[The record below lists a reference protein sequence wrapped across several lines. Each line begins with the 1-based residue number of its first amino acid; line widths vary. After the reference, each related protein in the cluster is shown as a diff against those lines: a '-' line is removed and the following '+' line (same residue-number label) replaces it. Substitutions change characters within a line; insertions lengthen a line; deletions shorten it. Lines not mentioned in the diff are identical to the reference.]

1 VPSAA
6 TARSPEPKSAPRSA
20 PRPVPDVLAA
30 VDLGSNSFHMVV
42 ARYSLGQLVIIDR
55 LREMVRLAAGVA
67 ENGRIDKDV
76 AARALACL
84 ERFGQRLRDMH
95 ADSVRVVGTNAL
107 RLAHKKQAFL
117 ERAREALGHPI
128 EIIAGMEEARLIYSG
143 VAHTMPSAPGLR
155 LVVDVG
161 GGSTELIIGE
171 ALTPL
176 ELESLQMGC
185 VALSER
191 FFRDGKISAKR
202 FERARLAARLELEP
216 VHEAFR
222 RRGWETCAG
231 SSGTV
236 RAIGEAIH
244 SLDGASLAITP
255 AGITRA
261 IEYCIEV
268 GHVRDL
274 QLEPITEDR
283 RPVFPGGLAILAEVF
298 AQLEIKEMHIAEGA
312 MREGLLYDM
321 LGRFRR
327 EDARERTV
335 RAMQQRYHVDVAQA
349 ERVEATVRNFLEQTR
364 ETWKLEEPLAH
375 LALKWAAR
383 LHEIGLDVAQRLSP
397 SRRVSARERRHGGVP
412 ARGAAAARTPGGLA
426 PQEALPR
433 RSGRAGAAL
442 GPQRGLPHSAAAAR
456 RAPAPWQ
463 ERHRAAA
470 DQSCRHAALTRGALP
485 RALAQGPSAHL
496 RGPAAGSRLP
506 AGERLSPAG
515 VQRAQLRLFRAR
527 SASVPRPARRDS
539 QRRSGTDASAAASR
553 MSREPQRSATSS
565 LLPCE

>member
-1 VPSAA
+1 MPAAVANRPSE
-6 TARSPEPKSAPRSA
+6 SKSSPRSA

-42 ARYSLGQLVIIDR
+42 ARHSHGQLVIIDR

-67 ENGRIDKDV
+67 ENGRIDKEV

-107 RLAHKKQAFL
+107 RLAHRKQAFL

-143 VAHTMPSAPGLR
+143 VAHTMPAEAGRR
-155 LVVDVG
+155 LVVDIG

-171 ALTPL
+171 GLTPL

-185 VALSER
+185 VSLSER
-191 FFRDGKISAKR
+191 FFRDGKISSKR

-216 VHEAFR
+216 VQAAFR
-222 RRGWETCAG
+222 RRGWDTCAG

-236 RAIGEAIH
+236 RAIGEVIRA
-244 SLDGASLAITP
+244 LDPQALSITP

-261 IEYCIEV
+261 IDYCV
-268 GHVRDL
+268 DAGHTREL
-274 QLEPITEDR
+274 ILEPITEDR

-298 AQLEIKEMHIAEGA
+298 SVLDIKEMRIAEGA

-321 LGRFRR
+321 LGRYKH
-327 EDARERTV
+327 EDARGRTV
-335 RAMQQRYHVDVAQA
+335 RAMQQRYHVDLAQA

-364 ETWKLEEPLAH
+364 EAWKLDDPLAD

-383 LHEIGLDVAQRLSP
+383 LHEIGLDVSHSGYHHHGAYLLENADMPGFPREEQRLLARLVGAH
-397 SRRVSARERRHGGVP
+397 RRKLALDGVEELVPPWDRSAIHLIVLLRLAVLLHRGRSSTALPQIYLTATPRSLEVRFP
-412 ARGAAAARTPGGLA
+412 ARWLSDHPLTSADLQ
-426 PQEALPR
+426 QEVDYLRA
-433 RSGRAGAAL
+433 SGFRM
-442 GPQRGLPHSAAAAR
+442 RVFS
-456 RAPAPWQ
+456 
-463 ERHRAAA
+463 
-470 DQSCRHAALTRGALP
+470 
-485 RALAQGPSAHL
+485 
-496 RGPAAGSRLP
+496 GS
-506 AGERLSPAG
+506 
-515 VQRAQLRLFRAR
+515 
-527 SASVPRPARRDS
+527 
-539 QRRSGTDASAAASR
+539 
-553 MSREPQRSATSS
+553 
-565 LLPCE
+565 